1 MIVNKKKSI
10 VVLCANSSWYIYNFR
25 RNTIKAFIKK
35 GYKVVVVAPYDDYS
49 KYFSKMTIK
58 HYKFNLNSSSTNPF
72 KEILVIFK
80 LMYLYSHIR
89 PDFVMNFTPKMNIY
103 STIASIIPRSK
114 VINNISGLG
123 TAFTKD
129 SILLKFVILLYRFT
143 QIFAAKVFFQNKD
156 DMNMFISQKII
167 PKKKCEYI
175 PGSGVDLEWFGI
187 AEAPNDGVVRFIIIC
202 RMLYEKGIGL
212 YADAAESCR
221 KKYGNKVEF
230 IAIGPFNNNKKN
242 GLQKEVMDDWVAKN
256 IMIYK
261 GAVEDVRPE
270 IARSDC
276 VVLPSVYAEGTPR
289 SLLEGASMGK
299 PIITTNTSGCAST
312 VENGVNGILCRPM
325 SISDLV
331 SSMEKIIN
339 ITHKDRITMGL
350 KSREL
355 VERKFDEKVVINKYL
370 ESVL

>member
-1 MIVNKKKSI
+1 
-10 VVLCANSSWYIYNFR
+10 
-25 RNTIKAFIKK
+25 
-35 GYKVVVVAPYDDYS
+35 
-49 KYFSKMTIK
+49 
-58 HYKFNLNSSSTNPF
+58 
-72 KEILVIFK
+72 
-80 LMYLYSHIR
+80 
-89 PDFVMNFTPKMNIY
+89 
-103 STIASIIPRSK
+103 
-114 VINNISGLG
+114 
-123 TAFTKD
+123 
-129 SILLKFVILLYRFT
+129 
-143 QIFAAKVFFQNKD
+143 
-156 DMNMFISQKII
+156 
-167 PKKKCEYI
+167 
-175 PGSGVDLEWFGI
+175 
-187 AEAPNDGVVRFIIIC
+187 
-202 RMLYEKGIGL
+202 MLYEKGIDL

-230 IAIGPFNNNKKN
+230 IAIGPFNNDKKK
-242 GLQKEVMDDWVAKN
+242 GLQKEVMDDWIAKK

-299 PIITTNTSGCAST
+299 PIITTNTPGCAST

-325 SISDLV
+325 STSDLV

-370 ESVL
+370 ESLL